1 MHSIRSFLFK
11 NTSVRQTV
19 LKNTFWLFVSET
31 VGRILKMG
39 LVIYA
44 ARMLGADG
52 WGVFSYALSLGS
64 LLMIF
69 SDIGLGNLITREAIQ
84 KKDNYSSFISTAL
97 LLKGIVLA
105 ASTLLI
111 VLLSPSISHL
121 PEARVLFPMIALVL
135 FFDSLR
141 DLGLAINK
149 VFEKMEREM
158 VVKALMNVVVL
169 ALGIVL
175 LHVYLEP
182 QSVAIAYAVGSA
194 IGFVLIAI
202 LMRKDIRG
210 LISTIDM
217 RIIPSVIKT
226 AWPFALIALITTV
239 MANTDIYMLGIWKD
253 PTEIGLYASVQ
264 RIQQFILILPIM
276 IATAVF
282 PLFSRLANKDNMQFS
297 IALEK
302 TMAITMMIGIPIA
315 FGGLILSEE
324 IVTLFFGVGYANAV
338 PILNI
343 LMVMLLVSFPLIL
356 LSNAI
361 FAYNEQKHLALAY
374 LSGVIANVLLN
385 ILLIPQ
391 YGAVGSA
398 IATFVCSAVITL
410 IIWIKMKSINSFRTF
425 RYVKKSILAT
435 IGMLCILALCQYFD
449 LHIVITALGSMI
461 FYVVVLLLLKEPL
474 LKEIQSILRPSAET
488 QNS

>member
-1 MHSIRSFLFK
+1 
-11 NTSVRQTV
+11 
-19 LKNTFWLFVSET
+19 
-31 VGRILKMG
+31 
-39 LVIYA
+39 
-44 ARMLGADG
+44 
-52 WGVFSYALSLGS
+52 
-64 LLMIF
+64 
-69 SDIGLGNLITREAIQ
+69 
-84 KKDNYSSFISTAL
+84 
-97 LLKGIVLA
+97 
-105 ASTLLI
+105 
-111 VLLSPSISHL
+111 
-121 PEARVLFPMIALVL
+121 
-135 FFDSLR
+135 
-141 DLGLAINK
+141 
-149 VFEKMEREM
+149 
-158 VVKALMNVVVL
+158 
-169 ALGIVL
+169 
-175 LHVYLEP
+175 
-182 QSVAIAYAVGSA
+182 
-194 IGFVLIAI
+194 
-202 LMRKDIRG
+202 MRKDIRG